1 VVALSDQ
8 STMATRG
15 LPDRAMAEAIRG
27 GYGRAYVLAVA
38 RTALVP
44 CREIAGWPAGSTLIP
59 LIDTRMSAIVRR
71 GVPRLTV
78 QLDGSLRLADAP

>member
-1 VVALSDQ
+1 
-8 STMATRG
+8 
-15 LPDRAMAEAIRG
+15 MAEAIRG
-27 GYGRAYVLAVA
+27 GLGGAYVLAVA

-44 CREIAGWPAGSTLIP
+44 CREVAGWPDGSTLIP

-78 QLDGSLRLADAP
+78 DLDGALRPVDAP